1 MPATT
6 APPVATEGALRA
18 APEARISAADLGG
31 YGPRRM
37 TRANAR
43 RGGPTAGMPGI
54 QAVRPEDIGKI
65 ARSAYQLKELK

>member
-1 MPATT
+1 MVADAAAMEAPA
-6 APPVATEGALRA
+6 PRPVAEPRIPA
-18 APEARISAADLGG
+18 AELGG

-43 RGGPTAGMPGI
+43 RGGPAQYAGI

-65 ARSAYQLKELK
+65 AKSAYQLKELK